1 MISRIGFVF
10 VAAAILCASSVPAQQ
25 DDSSRANQARTQKSA
40 ASTNAAPTGEGERL
54 FQVNCQ
60 RCHHPPD
67 SLSPKIAGSVLRHM
81 RVRAVLSAE
90 DEQAILKYLAP

>member
-1 MISRIGFVF
+1 MSIAAKPVLV
-10 VAAAILCASSVPAQQ
+10 VAALFCVSFTFAQQ
-25 DDSSRANQARTQKSA
+25 NESTQKNGAQTKQNAATKQSA
-40 ASTNAAPTGEGERL
+40 APPEGERL

-81 RVRAVLSAE
+81 RVRAMLSAE
-90 DEQAILKYLAP
+90 EEQAILKYLAP